1 MDMTAD
7 SDGDLLAQFRHARS
21 EQRRQAFC
29 ALYERHGGSVRAWLG
44 KLTGSAHLADDLTQE
59 TFLRA
64 LRALDRFEGR
74 STVRTWLLTIATNL
88 WRDHLRRK
96 RPVTG
101 TPTAEACSPDAAPP
115 EFLLRRESV
124 QIVRQA
130 VDRLPESL
138 REPLMLVR
146 LEGLKYREAAVVLGL
161 SVGAIRMR
169 VHRAHLALAAEL
181 APYQDT
187 DGEQQR

>member
-7 SDGDLLAQFRHARS
+7 SDGDLIARFRHAHGER
-21 EQRRQAFC
+21 RRQAFC
-29 ALYERHGGSVRAWLG
+29 ALYERHAGDVRAWLG
-44 KLTGSAHLADDLTQE
+44 KLTGSTHLADDLTQD

-64 LRALDRFEGR
+64 LRALDRFDGR

-101 TPTAEACSPDAAPP
+101 TPTVEACDPNAAPP
-115 EFLLRRESV
+115 ECMLQRESV
-124 QIVRQA
+124 QLVRDA
-130 VDRLPESL
+130 VGRLPGKL

-146 LEGLKYREAAVVLGL
+146 LQGLKYREAAVVLGL

-181 APYQDT
+181 APYQDANR
-187 DGEQQR
+187 E